1 MEGTLNRLI
10 ATSSLTQAP
19 ITMEMAERAI
29 NDVVTNKE
37 KVLSYDLIQETVA
50 KYFNITVNDLK
61 GSRRS
66 NDIALPRQIAMY
78 LCRNVANM
86 SLPQIGKDFGK
97 RDHTTVMHACNKI
110 EKINYFRNE

>member
-1 MEGTLNRLI
+1 MGINCRHFQSRLRNTFCNIKKKAQLDNIYIDDDILSNIATKIDSNIRELEGTLNRLI

-61 GSRRS
+61 R
-66 NDIALPRQIAMY
+66 
-78 LCRNVANM
+78 
-86 SLPQIGKDFGK
+86 F
-97 RDHTTVMHACNKI
+97 
-110 EKINYFRNE
+110 